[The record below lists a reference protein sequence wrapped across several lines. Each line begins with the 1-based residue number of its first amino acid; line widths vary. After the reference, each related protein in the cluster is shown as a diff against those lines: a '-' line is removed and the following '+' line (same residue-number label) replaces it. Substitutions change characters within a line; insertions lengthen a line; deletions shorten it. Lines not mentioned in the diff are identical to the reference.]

1 MHWTDKLERRFGHI
15 AIPQLINGIL
25 GGQLIAGVITLILNR
40 YLPYFLDLSR
50 VEILH
55 GQFWRLITFL
65 FYPSWCYSALG
76 ILNILFY
83 WWAGTALTRAWGD
96 FKMTLYIAMGVL
108 GAWVCCFAFGY
119 ASASGIFLSVF
130 FAYAWMWPDQQV
142 LLFGL
147 LPLKI
152 KWLGWFELAVWLL
165 QFLGA
170 GLAGKLS
177 LVLGLAGFIG
187 FFGKEVFLWCK
198 DTITGYKR
206 RRDWEN
212 KFK

>member
-1 MHWTDKLERRFGHI
+1 
-15 AIPQLINGIL
+15 
-25 GGQLIAGVITLILNR
+25 
-40 YLPYFLDLSR
+40 
-50 VEILH
+50 
-55 GQFWRLITFL
+55 
-65 FYPSWCYSALG
+65 
-76 ILNILFY
+76 
-83 WWAGTALTRAWGD
+83 
-96 FKMTLYIAMGVL
+96 MTLYIAMGVL

-177 LVLGLAGFIG
+177 LLLGLAGFIG